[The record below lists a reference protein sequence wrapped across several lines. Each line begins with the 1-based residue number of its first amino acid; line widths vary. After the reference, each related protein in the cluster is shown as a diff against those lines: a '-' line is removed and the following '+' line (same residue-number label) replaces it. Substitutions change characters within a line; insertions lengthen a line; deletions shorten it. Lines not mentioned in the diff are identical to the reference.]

1 MPSTLSP
8 NMSLILPTVGQEPGP
23 NWALDLNNSLSII
36 DQHTHAPGSGSQI
49 SPAGLNINIDLPFN
63 GNNAISLRSV
73 RFDPQLAPIAL
84 GSDIGCL
91 YVSGQDLYYNDVSG
105 TQIQITA
112 LGAVAG
118 TPGSIGN
125 LIAPAAVTY
134 VPANQSFVFESN
146 QTNSTPAAI
155 DCGPLYI
162 RNIAPSSNYIQLS
175 ANPVLPANYSLTLP
189 SALPVSSKIVRLDS
203 LGNLSATLDVD
214 NSTIEI
220 SSNNLQVK
228 DLGITTAKL
237 NDQAVTTIKIADNN
251 VTTVK
256 ILDQN
261 VTPVKR
267 SPGAF
272 NIADVNTSFFISPSE
287 LTFVSTSITTTAANK
302 VAFATFY
309 PIGATGYYGGGGN
322 AYVVIRVSGPGLGS
336 TILGTTWPGVS
347 GGAPGGI
354 SGSMPINGLVQ
365 LPQAGTYTFWCA
377 MASTGGGHTGYAI
390 ACRLAVAELG

>member
-23 NWALDLNNSLSII
+23 NWALDLNNSLSIV
-36 DQHTHAPGSGSQI
+36 DQHNHTAGSGVQI
-49 SPAGLNINIDLPFN
+49 SPAGMNINVDLPFN
-63 GNNAISLRSV
+63 GNNAVSLKST
-73 RFDPQLAPIAL
+73 RFNPQPLPL
-84 GSDIGCL
+84 SSGNDIGCL

-134 VPANQSFVFESN
+134 VPGTQSFVFESN
-146 QTNSTPAAI
+146 QGNATPASLDA
-155 DCGPLYI
+155 GNLYL
-162 RNIAPSSNYIQLS
+162 RNILPSSNYIQIQP
-175 ANPVLPANYSLTLP
+175 NPVLPASYSITLP
-189 SALPVSSKIVRLDS
+189 SSLPPSQQFLSINN
-203 LGNLSATLDVD
+203 LGNIVAVDPD
-214 NSTIEI
+214 NSTVEI
-220 SSNNLQVK
+220 ASNILRVK
-228 DLGITTAKL
+228 DLGITTAKI
-237 NDQAVTTIKIADNN
+237 NDQAVTTIKIADSN
-251 VTTVK
+251 VTTIK

-272 NIADVNTSFFISPSE
+272 SQADVNASFFISPSE

-302 VAFATFY
+302 VVFATFY
-309 PIGATGYYGGGGN
+309 TIGATGYYGGGGN
-322 AYVVIRVSGPGLGS
+322 AYVVMRISGPGLGS
-336 TILGTTWPGVS
+336 TIIGTTWPGVS

-377 MASTGGGHTGYAI
+377 MASTGGGHTGYAV